1 MTVIRKNDQM
11 VFMTEKKG
19 NKDLIAA
26 VEFDLQYIDRTLKET
41 VYIIFLSLNHEM
53 ISKDQ
58 NFLNSITGLKYNL
71 DQNHF
76 RGFNQ
81 SSNISITSIAISKFR
96 NREDVGQTGSGDRSD
111 NQIVRLLVCQS
122 FICAPKK
129 QY

>member
-11 VFMTEKKG
+11 VFMTGKRG

-26 VEFDLQYIDRTLKET
+26 EDFDLQYIDRTLKET
-41 VYIIFLSLNHEM
+41 VYIFFLSLNHEM

-71 DQNHF
+71 DQNYF
-76 RGFNQ
+76 RGFHQ
-81 SSNISITSIAISKFR
+81 SSNISITSIANSKFS
-96 NREDVGQTGSGDRSD
+96 NREDVSQTGSGDRSD

-129 QY
+129 Q